1 MSHWICS
8 DPEAGISSIINDRS
22 IFEHREILKG
32 SKLRKIKER
41 GEKKGRKCK
50 GIDEG
55 VNADT
60 GETNQRRI
68 LFYIVS

>member
-1 MSHWICS
+1 MIDQYLSI
-8 DPEAGISSIINDRS
+8 GRSSKEVS
-22 IFEHREILKG
+22 WEKLK
-32 SKLRKIKER
+32 KE
-41 GEKKGRKCK
+41 EKKGRKCK